1 MGNRTSVYLDDD
13 LQAAVKASG
22 TPLAELIRRGLGA
35 NTANAESDTAVT
47 DLPASL
53 AAIGPGEPSPGAVC
67 MTPGCWQKDTRACG
81 LRKLPLCTACA
92 AAIQGR
98 EHKRELPPSAARLTR
113 RGAA

>member
-47 DLPASL
+47 DLPFGLSASCKL
-53 AAIGPGEPSPGAVC
+53 QLHHEPKRV
-67 MTPGCWQKDTRACG
+67 TRY
-81 LRKLPLCTACA
+81 
-92 AAIQGR
+92 
-98 EHKRELPPSAARLTR
+98 
-113 RGAA
+113 